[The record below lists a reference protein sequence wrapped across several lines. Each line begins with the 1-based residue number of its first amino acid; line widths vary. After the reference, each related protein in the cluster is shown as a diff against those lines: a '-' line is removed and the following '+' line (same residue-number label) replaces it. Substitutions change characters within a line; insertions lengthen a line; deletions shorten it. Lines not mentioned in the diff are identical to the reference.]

1 MRNRSIKVILLCLAL
16 TLGLAPAGV
25 HASKALD
32 HSHNHQACWTKPM
45 WELKDNMRR
54 LWTDHAIYAQS
65 YIVSATSN
73 LPDKDKVLERLLRNQ
88 QDIGNAIK
96 PYYGEEAGNK
106 LAALLREHILLAGQI
121 VGAAMSGNQAD
132 LAKFNKAW
140 YQNADDLAKFLSGAN
155 PNWSYNDLKS
165 LLDRHLEFVAA
176 QLTTRLKKDWNGQ
189 IKAFDDGLTHLYML
203 SDTLANGIMKQFPD
217 KFK

>member
-1 MRNRSIKVILLCLAL
+1 MRNRCIKVIMLCLAL
-16 TLGLAPAGV
+16 TLGLAPAAV
-25 HASKALD
+25 EASSAVD
-32 HSHNHQACWTKPM
+32 HSHGHNDCWTQSM
-45 WELKDNMRR
+45 WQLKDNMRR
-54 LWTDHAIYAQS
+54 LWTDHAIYTQS

-96 PYYGEEAGNK
+96 PYYGEAAGNK
-106 LAALLREHILLAGQI
+106 LSELLREHILLAGQI
-121 VGAAMSGNQAD
+121 TGAAMSGNQAD

-140 YQNADDLAKFLSGAN
+140 YQNADDMAKFLSGAN
-155 PNWSYNDLKS
+155 PNWSYKELKS
-165 LLDRHLEFVAA
+165 LLDRHLGFVAT
-176 QLTTRLKKDWNGQ
+176 QLTTRLAKDWDGQ

-203 SDTLANGIMKQFPD
+203 SDTLTNGIIKQFPD